1 MKGLCK
7 VIDMLVKS
15 SYEQEKKKVEEI
27 IASDA
32 ELNRQHELFKAE
44 MAFKQ
49 EMINAR
55 KAQALTQ
62 KDVSRLSG
70 LSQQAISRI
79 ENGTSGTIGTVIKY
93 LDSIGYTLS
102 IKKN

>member
-27 IASDA
+27 IESDA

-79 ENGTSGTIGTVIKY
+79 ENGASGTIGTVIKY

-102 IKKN
+102 IKKK

>member
-1 MKGLCK
+1 M
-7 VIDMLVKS
+7 IDMLVKS
-15 SYEQEKKKVEEI
+15 SYEQEKEIVDEI
-27 IASDA
+27 ISSDA
-32 ELNRQHELFKAE
+32 ELKKQHELFLTE

-79 ENGTSGTIGTVIKY
+79 ENGASGTIGTVIKY

>member
-1 MKGLCK
+1 
-7 VIDMLVKS
+7 MLVKS

-55 KAQALTQ
+55 KAQSLTQ

-79 ENGTSGTIGTVIKY
+79 ENGASGTICTVIRY
-93 LDSIGYTLS
+93 LDSIGYSLS